1 VTFWRKQS
9 VLPKLRAQKG
19 EKKSISKGDT
29 MNPKIM
35 IIASGTDLDE
45 SKVESTLSTIPGLE
59 VKKTGQARGITQ
71 GAIKV
76 VKLIGEIVGSS
87 TKIIDSLIEQ
97 ATRELAGATIE
108 IQVDSI
114 IVKVTNA
121 NRSQLRELLN
131 QAVESAKE
139 MKKL

>member
-1 VTFWRKQS
+1 
-9 VLPKLRAQKG
+9 
-19 EKKSISKGDT
+19 